1 MRDEK
6 RGLWDPRNERDAC
19 GVGLVVDRR
28 GPRGR
33 RGPCGPP
40 GPTDPGGGPCGPPKP
55 TDPDGGPCGPPNPTD
70 PGGGPCG
77 PPNPPGRRVLS
88 LALTALE
95 RMSHRGA
102 VDADGRTGD
111 GAGVTTQIPHTLLAE
126 EFARHGG
133 ELPEPGLFAT
143 GLLFLPRR
151 KSARRVCR
159 ETVERVLSSRGLP
172 LLSWRNPPL
181 RDRVL
186 GETARGTCP
195 MIEQLFVGRPEGL
208 SGEEFELELYLAR
221 KEMERRLRRLDTP
234 GGVPGGLPGHVPD
247 RFYVVSL
254 SHRTLVYKALVRGV
268 DLAAFYPDLENPLY
282 ETSLA
287 IFHQRYSTNTSP
299 SWALAQPFRLLAHNG
314 EINTIAGNRER
325 MRARE
330 ALFAAAGDRRRRD
343 LLPLLEERTSD
354 SGNLDNAAELLLRSG
369 RSLPHAMT
377 MLLPPAWENDPGLA
391 PDVRAFYD
399 YYSGLMEPW
408 DGPALAV
415 FSDGRIAGAAMDRN
429 GLRPARTVETRD
441 GLYLLASEAGVA
453 AVEEENI
460 ARRGRLGPGDLV
472 AVDLASGDLLESEEI
487 RTRLCA
493 RAPYRKWLRS
503 RRRGPPTADAAE
515 GATLFPAA
523 DRLRLCKAFGY
534 TREEIRLVLAPM
546 AGEGREPLG
555 SMGDDTP
562 LAVLSGKPRL
572 LFSYFKQRFAQVTN
586 PPLDPLRESVVMSL
600 DTLLGSEGDLLAEA
614 PEPAGRIRLA
624 TPVLSNA
631 ALRALLAREPA
642 RKARTLGLT
651 FSVSQGAAG
660 VRQALDELARRAA
673 EAVKEGAWLLVL
685 SDRGVDAGRASL
697 PALLA
702 VAAVHQELLRRGARP
717 KASLVVETGEAR
729 DEHHLATLLAFGA
742 DAVNPF
748 LALEVVRAEAVEA
761 PGRSDAGLDEKRYL
775 RTLERGLAK
784 ILSKMGISTLR
795 SYQRAGLFEAI
806 GLSEEIVRDF
816 FPGAGSPIG
825 GIGLEE
831 IAMETLTRHAASYAP
846 AGAAVL
852 EEGGFHRFRRG
863 GEAHAFSPEVVR
875 TLHAAVKVPR
885 QDAFEAYTEILAR
898 RDPLA
903 VRDLLE
909 FAPPE
914 AGAIPLEEVEPVEA
928 ILPRFTTAAM
938 SIGALSPEAHE
949 TLSIAMNRIG
959 ARSNSGEGGADPARF
974 WTRLPGGDSAN
985 DRIKQVAS
993 ARFGV
998 TAEYLVSA
1006 EELQIK
1012 MAQGSKPGEGGQL
1025 PGHKVAPHIAR
1036 LRRCP
1041 EGTILISP
1049 PPHHDIYSIEDLA
1062 ELIYDLKRVNP
1073 RARVGVKL
1081 VASAGIGTIATG
1093 VAKAFADSI
1102 LISGHD
1108 GGTGASPLGSI
1119 KNAGIPWEI
1128 GLAEAQQALVA
1139 SDLRRRV
1146 RLQTDGGLKT
1156 GRDVVVA
1163 ALLGAEEFAF
1173 GSAALVSAGCV
1184 MARQCHANTCPVGI
1198 ATQREDLRAKYRG
1211 TPETVVAFFTAVA
1224 SEVREILALLG
1235 CRTLAEAVGS
1245 TERLRARARH
1255 GRPKISTVDL
1265 SRIVPG
1271 PRLPEGPRR
1280 SVDPRNDPPRT
1291 GADLDERALELL
1303 RAQPGRAIPLALDFP
1318 ITNADRAVGARIAGA
1333 LASPA
1338 AAPGLPSRVALRFQG
1353 TAGQSFGAFC
1363 VEKMDLSLEGEAND
1377 HVAKGMSGGQ
1387 IAIYP
1392 TRSLRRSESSPVDSG
1407 TGLFRRPTPLAG
1419 NAVLYG
1425 ATGGRL
1431 FVAGGVGER
1440 FAVRNS
1446 GALAVVEGVGDHG
1459 CEYMTAGRVVVLGP
1473 CGRNFGAGM
1482 AGGVAF
1488 ILEDEGGLRERVNPE
1503 MVGLQALAPGDAREL
1518 RELIEAHRDA
1528 TASERAGEIL
1538 EKWSAFLRLFRK
1550 VAPRA
1555 APQLLAAPP
1564 PARSPRPA
1572 AARPPREPAAV
1583 RSGGTGVPAQMP

>member
-1 MRDEK
+1 MRDGI
-6 RGLWDPRNERDAC
+6 RGLWDPEEERDAC

-28 GPRGR
+28 GGRDRG
-33 RGPCGPP
+33 
-40 GPTDPGGGPCGPPKP
+40 
-55 TDPDGGPCGPPNPTD
+55 
-70 PGGGPCG
+70 
-77 PPNPPGRRVLS
+77 VLP
-88 LALTALE
+88 LALTALA

-111 GAGVTTQIPHTLLAE
+111 GAGVTTQIPHAILDE
-126 EFARHGG
+126 EFARRG
-133 ELPEPGLFAT
+133 EKLPEPGFFAT

-151 KSARRVCR
+151 AQERRSCR
-159 ETVERVLSSRGLP
+159 ETVSRVLSSRGLP
-172 LLSWRNPPL
+172 VLSWRRPPL
-181 RDRVL
+181 SEQAL
-186 GETARGTCP
+186 GEKARGSCP
-195 MIEQLFVGRPEGL
+195 AIAQLFVGRPDGL
-208 SGEEFELELYLAR
+208 SGDEFERRLYLAR
-221 KEMERRLRRLDTP
+221 KEMERRLRPL
-234 GGVPGGLPGHVPD
+234 LPD
-247 RFYVVSL
+247 RFCVVSL
-254 SHRTLVYKALVRGV
+254 SHRTLVYKALVRGA

-282 ETSLA
+282 ETAFAL
-287 IFHQRYSTNTSP
+287 FHQRYSTNTSP

-314 EINTIAGNRER
+314 EINTIAGNRAR

-330 ALFAAAGDRRRRD
+330 ASYAAAGEQGRKE
-343 LLPLLEERTSD
+343 LLPLIEERTSD
-354 SGNLDNAAELLLRSG
+354 SGNLDNAAELLLRAG

-377 MLLPPAWENDPGLA
+377 MLIPPAWENDHALA
-391 PDVRAFYD
+391 PETRAFYE
-399 YYSGLMEPW
+399 YHSGLMEPW
-408 DGPALAV
+408 DGPALVV
-415 FSDGRIAGAAMDRN
+415 FSDGLIAGAAMDRN

-441 GLYLLASEAGVA
+441 GLFLLASESGVA
-453 AVEEENI
+453 AVEESTV

-472 AVDLASGDLLESEEI
+472 AVDLASGDLLTTAEI
-487 RTRLCA
+487 RAQLSA
-493 RAPYRKWLRS
+493 LAPYLQRLRA
-503 RRRGPPTADAAE
+503 RRRGLSTRDPAEDAPV
-515 GATLFPAA
+515 LPAA
-523 DRLRLCKAFGY
+523 DRVRLCKAFGY
-534 TREEIRLVLAPM
+534 TREEVALVLAAM

-562 LAVLSGKPRL
+562 LAVFSNRPRL
-572 LFSYFKQRFAQVTN
+572 LFSYLKQRFAQVTN
-586 PPLDPLRESVVMSL
+586 PPIDPLRESVVMSL
-600 DTLLGSEGDLLAEA
+600 DTLLGPEGDLLSEA
-614 PEPAGRIRLA
+614 AEPAGRIRLD

-631 ALRALLAREPA
+631 ALRALLNLVPPH
-642 RKARTLGLT
+642 KARTLELT
-651 FSVSQGAAG
+651 FPVMRG
-660 VRQALDELARRAA
+660 VDGFRRALDELARGAA
-673 EAVKEGAWLLVL
+673 DAARQGAGILVL
-685 SDRGVDAGRASL
+685 SDRGVDAERAAL
-697 PALLA
+697 PVLLA
-702 VAAVHQELLRRGARP
+702 VAAVHQDLVRRGERA

-729 DEHHLATLLAFGA
+729 DDHQVATLLASGA

-748 LALEVVRAEAVEA
+748 LALEVVRAGTGALP
-761 PGRSDAGLDEKRYL
+761 PGGDAALDEKRYR
-775 RTLERGLAK
+775 RTLEKGLAK

-795 SYQRAGLFEAI
+795 SYQRALLFEAI

-831 IAMETLTRHAASYAP
+831 IALETLARHTSAYGEEGAP
-846 AGAAVL
+846 VL
-852 EEGGFHRFRRG
+852 EQGGFHGFRRG
-863 GEAHAFSPEVVR
+863 GEAHAFSPQVVR
-875 TLHAAVKVPR
+875 TLRDAVRSGQPADYAAYADLV
-885 QDAFEAYTEILAR
+885 AR

-909 FAPPE
+909 LTPVNG
-914 AGAIPLEEVEPVEA
+914 GAIGIEEVEPAEA
-928 ILPRFTTAAM
+928 ILSRFTTAAM

-949 TLSIAMNRIG
+949 TLAIAMNRIG
-959 ARSNSGEGGADPARF
+959 ARSNSGEGGADPERF

-998 TAEYLVSA
+998 TAEYLVCA
-1006 EELQIK
+1006 DELQIK

-1025 PGHKVAPHIAR
+1025 PGHKVTSHIAR

-1102 LISGHD
+1102 MISGHD

-1139 SDLRRRV
+1139 SGLRRRV

-1173 GSAALVSAGCV
+1173 GSAALVSVGCV
-1184 MARQCHANTCPVGI
+1184 MCRQCHANTCPAGI

-1211 TPETVVAFFTAVA
+1211 TPEMAVAFFTAIA
-1224 SEVREILALLG
+1224 REVREILARLG

-1245 TERLRARARH
+1245 TERLRVRMPQ
-1255 GRPKISTVDL
+1255 GRFKISTVNL

-1271 PRLPEGPRR
+1271 PPPPEGPRR
-1280 SVDPRNDPPRT
+1280 CLDPSNDPPRT
-1291 GADLDERALELL
+1291 GTDLDERALQTL
-1303 RAQPGRAIPLALDFP
+1303 RARPGGGAAVALDFS
-1318 ITNADRAVGARIAGA
+1318 ITNADRAVGARIAGE
-1333 LASPA
+1333 LASRGA
-1338 AAPGLPSRVALRFQG
+1338 AGAGPQGSPLVLRFRG
-1353 TAGQSFGAFC
+1353 AAGQSFGAFC
-1363 VEKMDLSLEGEAND
+1363 VEKMRLSLEGEAND

-1387 IAIYP
+1387 IAIFP
-1392 TRSLRRSESSPVDSG
+1392 SRSSPRSERSQV
-1407 TGLFRRPTPLAG
+1407 LAG

-1431 FVAGGVGER
+1431 FVAGSAGER

-1459 CEYMTAGRVVVLGP
+1459 CEYMTAGRVAVLGR

-1482 AGGVAF
+1482 AGGLAYV
-1488 ILEDEGGLRERVNPE
+1488 LDEEGDLRERVNPE
-1503 MVGLQALAPGDAREL
+1503 MVGLQTLAPGDAPEL
-1518 RELIEAHRDA
+1518 KQMIEAHRDA
-1528 TASERAGEIL
+1528 TGSERAGEIL
-1538 EKWSAFLRLFRK
+1538 ENWNACLPFFRK
-1550 VAPRA
+1550 VVPRA
-1555 APQLLAAPP
+1555 ATQVLVAPP
-1564 PARSPRPA
+1564 
-1572 AARPPREPAAV
+1572 AV
-1583 RSGGTGVPAQMP
+1583 RSRRAARAGAPGEAAAALRPNL

>member
-1 MRDEK
+1 MREGE
-6 RGLWDPRNERDAC
+6 RGLWDPGDERDAC

-28 GPRGR
+28 GG
-33 RGPCGPP
+33 
-40 GPTDPGGGPCGPPKP
+40 
-55 TDPDGGPCGPPNPTD
+55 
-70 PGGGPCG
+70 
-77 PPNPPGRRVLS
+77 GRRVLP
-88 LALTALE
+88 LALTALA

-111 GAGVTTQIPHTLLAE
+111 GAGITTRIPHALLADE
-126 EFARHGG
+126 LARRG
-133 ELPEPGLFAT
+133 EALPEPGLFAT
-143 GLLFLPRR
+143 GLFFLPRGEGE
-151 KSARRVCR
+151 RRVCR
-159 ETVERVLSSRGLP
+159 EMVSRALSSRGLP
-172 LLSWRNPPL
+172 LLFWRKPPV
-181 RDRVL
+181 RKEAL
-186 GETARGTCP
+186 GDKARGSCP
-195 MIEQLFVGRPEGL
+195 TIAQLFVGRPDGL
-208 SGEEFELELYLAR
+208 SGEEFERRLYLAR
-221 KEMERRLRRLDTP
+221 KEMERRLRTL
-234 GGVPGGLPGHVPD
+234 GPD

-254 SHRTLVYKALVRGV
+254 SHRTLVYKGLVRGV
-268 DLAAFYPDLENPLY
+268 DLAAFYSDLENPLY
-282 ETSLA
+282 ETPFAL
-287 IFHQRYSTNTSP
+287 FHQRYSTNTSP
-299 SWALAQPFRLLAHNG
+299 SWALAQPFRMLAHNG
-314 EINTIAGNRER
+314 EINTIAGNRAR

-330 ALFAAAGDRRRRD
+330 ASIEAAGEPGQRE
-343 LLPLLEERTSD
+343 LLPLIEDRTSD

-377 MLLPPAWENDPGLA
+377 MLLPPAWENDHELDPG
-391 PDVRAFYD
+391 VRAFYE
-399 YYSGLMEPW
+399 YHSGVMEPW
-408 DGPALAV
+408 DGPALVV
-415 FSDGRIAGAAMDRN
+415 FSDGRVAGAAMDRN

-453 AVEEENI
+453 AVEEQNVAI
-460 ARRGRLGPGDLV
+460 RGRLGPGDLV
-472 AVDLASGDLLESEEI
+472 AVDLANGDLFGSEEI
-487 RTRLCA
+487 RAQLSTQ
-493 RAPYRKWLRS
+493 APYRQWLRS
-503 RRRGPPTADAAE
+503 RRRELTTSEGVEAA
-515 GATLFPAA
+515 ASLSPA
-523 DRLRLCKAFGY
+523 DRLALCKAFGY

-546 AGEGREPLG
+546 SGEGREPLG

-562 LAVLSGKPRL
+562 LAVFSDKPRL

-586 PPLDPLRESVVMSL
+586 PPIDPLRESIVMSL
-600 DTLLGSEGDLLAEA
+600 DTLLGPDGNLLSEA
-614 PEPAGRIRLA
+614 PEPAGRIRLG
-624 TPVLSNA
+624 TPVLSSA
-631 ALRALLAREPA
+631 ALRALFEREPP
-642 RKARTLGLT
+642 RKACALRLT
-651 FSVSQGAAG
+651 FPQDRGVAG
-660 VRQALDELARRAA
+660 FRRALGELARRAA
-673 EAVKEGAWLLVL
+673 DAVKEGAWLLLL
-685 SDRGVDAGRASL
+685 SDRGVDSGRVAL
-697 PALLA
+697 PVLLA
-702 VAAVHQELLRRGARP
+702 VAAVHQELSRRGARP

-729 DEHHLATLLAFGA
+729 DEHQLATLLAFGA

-761 PGRSDAGLDEKRYL
+761 PGRGDAGLDEKRYL

-795 SYQRAGLFEAI
+795 SYQRAPLFEAI
-806 GLSEEIVRDF
+806 GLSEEVVCDF

-831 IAMETLTRHAASYAP
+831 IAMETLSRHAAAYKQESAP
-846 AGAAVL
+846 VL

-875 TLHAAVKVPR
+875 TLRAAVESGRPLDYEVY
-885 QDAFEAYTEILAR
+885 AGLLAR

-909 FAPPE
+909 FELPE
-914 AGAIPLEEVEPVEA
+914 GGAIRIEEVEPVEA
-928 ILPRFTTAAM
+928 ILSRFTTAAM

-949 TLSIAMNRIG
+949 TLAIAMNRIG

-1006 EELQIK
+1006 DELQIK

-1025 PGHKVAPHIAR
+1025 PGHKVTAHIAR

-1062 ELIYDLKRVNP
+1062 ELIYDVKRVNP
-1073 RARVGVKL
+1073 LARVGVKL

-1139 SDLRRRV
+1139 SGLRRRI

-1184 MARQCHANTCPVGI
+1184 MARQCHANTCPAGI
-1198 ATQREDLRAKYRG
+1198 ATQREDLRARYRG
-1211 TPETVVAFFTAVA
+1211 TPEAVIAFFTAVA
-1224 SEVREILALLG
+1224 REVREILAHLG

-1245 TERLRARARH
+1245 TERLRARVPA
-1255 GRPKISTVDL
+1255 GRFKISTVDL

-1280 SVDPRNDPPRT
+1280 CLDPRNDPSRT
-1291 GADLDERALELL
+1291 GADIDERALERL
-1303 RAQPGRAIPLALDFP
+1303 RVKPGDPVPIALALDFP
-1318 ITNADRAVGARIAGA
+1318 ISNADRAVGARIAGE
-1333 LASPA
+1333 LVSPS
-1338 AAPGLPSRVALRFQG
+1338 AAPGLPGRVVLRLRG

-1363 VEKMDLSLEGEAND
+1363 VGKMELSLEGEAND

-1387 IAIYP
+1387 IAIFP
-1392 TRSLRRSESSPVDSG
+1392 SRSFPRSERGVV
-1407 TGLFRRPTPLAG
+1407 LAG

-1431 FVAGGVGER
+1431 FVAGSAGER

-1459 CEYMTAGRVVVLGP
+1459 CEYMTAGLVAVLGR

-1482 AGGVAF
+1482 SGGVAYV
-1488 ILEDEGGLRERVNPE
+1488 LDEDGNFQERVNPE
-1503 MVGLQALAPGDAREL
+1503 MVGLQALAWDDARQL
-1518 RELIEAHRDA
+1518 RQMIEAHRDA
-1528 TASERAGEIL
+1528 TGSERAGEIL
-1538 EKWSAFLRLFRK
+1538 ENWSAFLSLFRRISPRA
-1550 VAPRA
+1550 VPQVLAAPARRPRA
-1555 APQLLAAPP
+1555 AAA
-1564 PARSPRPA
+1564 SGMGEPA
-1572 AARPPREPAAV
+1572 AAHHPANL
-1583 RSGGTGVPAQMP
+1583 